1 MQNTFAFRLAFAA
14 SLAALTAAGSQLPA
28 IAETADLALSEFS
41 APEAPALSRVPVPGT
56 AATSASA
63 IAYDPSVSAV
73 PETFSEISD
82 EGTAS
87 ARESAV
93 AQRTIQPG
101 RVTRSGSSYIG
112 IGLNIGVDGDGSA
125 LGEGA
130 FAVFSKIGLTRELSL
145 RPAVLLGDNAF
156 FSVPLTID
164 FVPRETPAQVAIAPY
179 LGGGVAFS
187 TGDDS
192 GVGGVATAGIDVPLS
207 PEFTATAAVN
217 VGILTGNFDVGIL
230 VGGAY
235 NFNF

>member
-1 MQNTFAFRLAFAA
+1 MQNTFAKRLAFAA
-14 SLAALTAAGSQLPA
+14 LSALPAALSALPA
-28 IAETADLALSEFS
+28 IAETSDLAISHPS
-41 APEAPALSRVPVPGT
+41 APASPALSRVPMPGT
-56 AATSASA
+56 AATSARA
-63 IAYDPSVSAV
+63 LAFAPSVSPM
-73 PETFSEISD
+73 PETSSQATD
-82 EGTAS
+82 EVT
-87 ARESAV
+87 EPAV

-112 IGLNIGVDGDGSA
+112 VGLNIGIDGKGSA

-156 FSVPLTID
+156 FSVPLTVD
-164 FVPRETPAQVAIAPY
+164 FVPRETAAQVAIAPY

>member
-1 MQNTFAFRLAFAA
+1 MHNTFAFRLAFAA
-14 SLAALTAAGSQLPA
+14 SLAALTAAGAQLPA
-28 IAETADLALSEFS
+28 IAETSDLAISDLT
-41 APEAPALSRVPVPGT
+41 APLKPTLSRVPMPGT
-56 AATSASA
+56 ADTRASA
-63 IAYDPSVSAV
+63 LASAPALEPISETSETTAEVSAEPV
-73 PETFSEISD
+73 
-82 EGTAS
+82 
-87 ARESAV
+87 V

-101 RVTRSGSSYIG
+101 RATRSGSSYIG
-112 IGLNIGVDGDGSA
+112 VGLNIGIDGKGSA

-130 FAVFSKIGLTRELSL
+130 FAVFSKIGLTRDLSL

-164 FVPRETPAQVAIAPY
+164 FVPRETSAQVAIAPY

-192 GVGGVATAGIDVPLS
+192 GIGGVATAGIDVPLT
-207 PEFTATAAVN
+207 PEFTATAALN